1 MVDLNIEEPEDATE
15 VLIIQEEAANFEPQ
29 KVNHLVV
36 KEQVNVEIANTKEE
50 AAEEEEK
57 PTIVYPEGTVPLYEE
72 GRPPQPAQQPPL
84 TVSQV
89 RRPPPPNLRR
99 PRPPPPN
106 LRRPPKP
113 PQYLPAL
120 SRNAQ
125 EQRPPRP
132 PPPPP
137 RGPIRRPPPPRPRP
151 PPGSAANEKPGIIGS
166 IGNWLKCKG
175 TDAVS
180 EVKLQD
186 ENFVRKQL
194 DCVLDRGQ
202 CDELGATLKR
212 KAIYLLS
219 R

>member
-1 MVDLNIEEPEDATE
+1 MVDINEEPVEDATE
-15 VLIIQEEAANFEPQ
+15 TFIIQEEANFEPQ
-29 KVNHLVV
+29 KVKNVV
-36 KEQVNVEIANTKEE
+36 VSEPVEALKEE
-50 AAEEEEK
+50 AVEEEEK
-57 PTIVYPEGTVPLYEE
+57 PTIIYPEGTVPLYEE
-72 GRPPQPAQQPPL
+72 SRPPQQAPPP
-84 TVSQV
+84 VSQV

-120 SRNAQ
+120 SRNAPD
-125 EQRPPRP
+125 QRPPRP

-137 RGPIRRPPPPRPRP
+137 RGPIRRPPPRPRP
-151 PPGSAANEKPGIIGS
+151 PPPPPASNEKPGIIGS

-186 ENFVRKQL
+186 ENFVRQQL
-194 DCVLDRGQ
+194 DCVLDRGK

-212 KAIYLLS
+212 KKILFTLI
-219 R
+219 RIDPC